1 VREIVA
7 DELEVIDDDRLE
19 MVTVTA
25 VVVEPDLRHAVVHYD
40 SLRGEAGDEE
50 LQAALAEVRPRL
62 QAAVARQA
70 RLKRTPELSFR
81 PDAGVR
87 EGDKIDSILRDL
99 TPPDEPSDGDD

>member
-19 MVTVTA
+19 LVTVTG

-50 LQAALAEVRPRL
+50 LLAALAEVRPRL

-87 EGDKIDSILRDL
+87 EGDRIASIRRDL
-99 TPPDEPSDGDD
+99 TPPDEDA